1 MNELHIQ
8 ETMTSL
14 QIAEVTGKMHKHVL
28 DAIRTMEP
36 AWEKVN
42 GTKFRLVEYK
52 DAKGEMRPC
61 YSLTKTECLYIAT
74 KFNDEARAKLILRWE
89 ELEQEAVAKALPRSY
104 KEALEAL
111 LEEVNKR
118 EALEAESQRK
128 SEQLDAQ
135 APKVAFADAML
146 ASKTCCLIGEL
157 AKILTQNGYETGQKR
172 LFKWLRENGY
182 LGKSGE
188 YRNIPQQ
195 RYIEQGLFE
204 LKKGV
209 RTDSDGVLHTTVTT
223 VVTPKGQSYFIN
235 KFIPQCNLQAE

>member
-1 MNELHIQ
+1 MNELRIQ

-14 QIAEVTGKMHKHVL
+14 QIAEVTSKLHKDVL
-28 DAIRTMEP
+28 RAIREMEP
-36 AWEKVN
+36 AWEKIS
-42 GTKFRLVEYK
+42 GRKFALANYTDGQGK
-52 DAKGEMRPC
+52 PRPC

-146 ASKTCCLIGEL
+146 ASKTCCLVGEL
-157 AKILTQNGYETGQKR
+157 AKVLTQNGYETGQKR

-182 LGKSGE
+182 LGKCGE
-188 YRNIPQQ
+188 SRNIPQQ
-195 RYIEQGLFE
+195 RYIERGFFE
-204 LKKGV
+204 LKKGI

-223 VVTPKGQSYFIN
+223 VITPKGQSYFIN
-235 KFIPQCNLQAE
+235 KFIQQCNLHAE

>member
-8 ETMTSL
+8 ETITSL
-14 QIAEVTGKMHKHVL
+14 QIAEVTSKLHKDVL
-28 DAIRTMEP
+28 RAIREMEP
-36 AWEKVN
+36 AWEKISGRN
-42 GTKFRLVEYK
+42 FALANYTDGQGKPRL
-52 DAKGEMRPC
+52 C

-104 KEALEAL
+104 KEALEA
-111 LEEVNKR
+111 
-118 EALEAESQRK
+118 ESQRK

-135 APKVAFADAML
+135 APKV

-182 LGKSGE
+182 LGKKGE
-188 YRNIPQQ
+188 CRNIPIQ

-235 KFIPQCNLQAE
+235 KFIPQCNLKIE

>member
-28 DAIRTMEP
+28 DAIRTMES
-36 AWEKVN
+36 AWEKIA
-42 GTKFRLVEYK
+42 GTKFRLSEYTDK
-52 DAKGEMRPC
+52 SGKKNPC

>member
-36 AWEKVN
+36 AWEKIA
-42 GTKFRLVEYK
+42 GTKFRLSEYTDK
-52 DAKGEMRPC
+52 SGKKNPC

-74 KFNDEARAKLILRWE
+74 KFNEARAKLILRWE

-146 ASKTCCLIGEL
+146 ASKPCCLIGGL

-182 LGKSGE
+182 LGKIGE

-235 KFIPQCNLQAE
+235 KFIPQCNLKAE